1 MNDGFY
7 RAFEEK
13 FRGSREM
20 IKLRLQVY
28 LPFILP
34 LCDFWPITLAV
45 DLGCGRGEWL
55 ELLAENGFDAQG
67 VDSNDDMLSA
77 CRERTLKVHTGDAL
91 AFIQNL
97 PDDSQ
102 AIVSGFHIAEHIPF
116 EVLQELVSEALRV
129 LEPGGLLILE
139 TPNPE
144 NLVVGTSG
152 FFLDP
157 THKRPIPAEL
167 LAFVPEYTGFKRTKV
182 LRLQES
188 LELLKNPAPSL
199 LAVLNGVSP
208 DYAVVAQKDGPA
220 ELHEALDAAFD
231 VDYGLTLEVLSQR
244 YQHQAEQK
252 AEQAEQKAEQA
263 EQKAEQAEQKAEQAE
278 QKAELAIATSEQVLL
293 QLRAVYAST
302 SWRITAPMRTV
313 GHWIKK
319 ISPAYF
325 KPKVRLLAHHAAL
338 YVRCRPW
345 LHRAALGFLHRFPFV
360 RRYVFTLL
368 GVSSLQQGI
377 FPVPQIVP
385 TEYASLTP
393 RARQIYTDLKA
404 AIERHQQGRN

>member
-77 CRERTLKVHTGDAL
+77 CRERTLKVHTGDVL

-129 LEPGGLLILE
+129 LKPGGLLILE

-220 ELHEALDAAFD
+220 GLHEALDAAFD

-244 YQHQAEQK
+244 YQHQVEQK
-252 AEQAEQKAEQA
+252 AQQAEQKAQQA
-263 EQKAEQAEQKAEQAE
+263 KQKAQQAAA
-278 QKAELAIATSEQVLL
+278 ASEQVLL

-302 SWRITAPMRTV
+302 SWRVTAPVRVV
-313 GHWIKK
+313 GQWITRL
-319 ISPAYF
+319 SLTQL
-325 KPKVRLLAHHAAL
+325 KPIIRLLAQHAAL
-338 YVRCRPW
+338 YVKCRPRW
-345 LHRAALGFLHRFPFV
+345 HSFLRAALQRFPGVRKFV
-360 RRYVFTLL
+360 VTLL
-368 GVSSLQQGI
+368 GSQSVQWGI
-377 FPVPQIVP
+377 SPVPQIVP
-385 TEYASLTP
+385 TDQASLTP